1 MRTSTGSKKAAQYVR
16 MSTDYQQYSTAN
28 QKAAIAAYA
37 ASHGIEI
44 VVTYEDSGKSGLTI
58 NGRPALR
65 QLIADVAAG
74 QDVFDTI
81 LVYDVSRWGLFGLS
95 PVPKTPS

>member
-1 MRTSTGSKKAAQYVR
+1 MPASASEKKAAQYVR

-44 VVTYEDSGKSGLTI
+44 VVTYEDAGKSGLTFS
-58 NGRPALR
+58 GRPALR
-65 QLIADVAAG
+65 QLISDVAAG
-74 QDVFDTI
+74 QQVFGTI
-81 LVYDVSRWGLFGLS
+81 LVLCKPWRNFGR
-95 PVPKTPS
+95 TMTIG